1 MALSR
6 KAKFLDLARVPEFI
20 FIVITLGLI
29 ISIVVAQSFEP
40 TGVYLEDLPIGDGI
54 GYQAVTAGAILIV
67 ISVLFVSAWMRSF
80 RRKLDSTVS
89 PIYVFLCSKKI
100 DMYYILCIVNYIL
113 AIFWTLGA
121 YTFFEDTLVL
131 VLGFIMPAILFCF
144 FNIFI
149 VYVKNGYFY
158 IENTAS
164 LNHYI
169 SAHNKRV
176 DILKIKAK
184 KLRT

>member
-1 MALSR
+1 MALSK
-6 KAKFLDLARVPEFI
+6 KAQFLDLARIPEFI

-67 ISVLFVSAWMRSF
+67 ISVLLVSAWMRSF